1 MERAIGLIE
10 TKGLI
15 AAVNGADAAIKAAS
29 VTIIKI
35 EKIGSA
41 YVTVVLRG
49 DVAAV
54 KAAVEAGV
62 EVAAK
67 YGEIIGANVIP
78 RPHSEVEEVFS
89 FQTAKVTT
97 KKSQS

>member
-1 MERAIGLIE
+1 ME

-15 AAVNGADAAIKAAS
+15 AAINGADAAVKAAS
-29 VTIIKI
+29 VKVVKI

-41 YVTVVLRG
+41 YVTVILRG

-54 KAAVEAGV
+54 KAAIEAGV
-62 EVAAK
+62 EMAQK

-78 RPHSEVEEVFS
+78 RPHDEVTSS
-89 FQTAKVTT
+89 FGISAESKAAK
-97 KKSQS
+97 